1 MNKLILTGVVAGIAA
16 SIPVLYQSNPQA
28 FDAMLR
34 TDVAVRDTVPAPTV
48 SAAPP
53 RLATARV
60 EQPALLG
67 RKVRLPVD
75 ARGHFAGDFRLNGHD
90 VPALID
96 TGATVV
102 AINVSTA
109 RRIGIVLTPSD
120 FTHSVATANGETK
133 AAAAMIDTVRIGK
146 IYIDKVPAV
155 VLEDSALSGTLVG
168 MSFLKRLSK
177 YEVENGAMILQQ

>member
-34 TDVAVRDTVPAPTV
+34 SDMAVRDTAPAPVV

-67 RKVRLPVD
+67 RKVRLPAA
-75 ARGHFAGDFRLNGHD
+75 ARGHFPLGFRRQPRGGPSAIGGGV
-90 VPALID
+90 VP
-96 TGATVV
+96 
-102 AINVSTA
+102 
-109 RRIGIVLTPSD
+109 
-120 FTHSVATANGETK
+120 
-133 AAAAMIDTVRIGK
+133 
-146 IYIDKVPAV
+146 
-155 VLEDSALSGTLVG
+155 
-168 MSFLKRLSK
+168 
-177 YEVENGAMILQQ
+177 

>member
-1 MNKLILTGVVAGIAA
+1 MNQLILAGVVAGIAV
-16 SIPVLYQSNPQA
+16 SIPILYQSNPRA
-28 FDAMLR
+28 FDTVLHSGLTEPPAGAASDAPATLA
-34 TDVAVRDTVPAPTV
+34 TVRAEEPAP
-48 SAAPP
+48 
-53 RLATARV
+53 
-60 EQPALLG
+60 LG
-67 RKVRLPVD
+67 RKVRLIAD
-75 ARGHFAGDFRLNGHD
+75 ARGHFAADFRLNGHD

-102 AINVSTA
+102 AINASTA

-120 FTHSVATANGETK
+120 FTHSVVTANGATK
-133 AAAAMIDTVRIGK
+133 AAAAMIDTMRIGR

-155 VLEDSALSGTLVG
+155 VLEDSALAGTLVG